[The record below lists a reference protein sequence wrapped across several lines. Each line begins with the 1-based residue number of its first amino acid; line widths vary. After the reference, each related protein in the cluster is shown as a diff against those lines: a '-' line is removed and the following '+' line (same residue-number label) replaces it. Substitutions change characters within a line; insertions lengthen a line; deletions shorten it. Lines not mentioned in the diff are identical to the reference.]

1 MRGKKYISSIL
12 VIVLCLTLVGCG
24 EKFPD
29 LTEEQYKQTV
39 EYAAGLLMRYSNNG
53 QERLIYVD
61 AAEIEKQRKKKERQ
75 EAEKAEEKVQEQPAP
90 VQQTPPVQVVDNT
103 EPAQDENVM
112 TGEEL
117 QQPQTAEAVIDGG
130 EEKDVAQEA
139 EVSEPV
145 DESAAFSESDAT
157 VLSSDQTQEIVPDI
171 YLSYQGYAVTNTYP
185 ESSKSYVVNADN
197 NKKLLVLRF
206 DLYNGTDSAK
216 SVNMIPL
223 NLLFQIILN
232 GKNIGYSSVTF
243 LPNDLSS
250 YSGTI
255 DSRAHESVVVLT
267 QISESEAKNIDS
279 LGMIVTSR
287 GKDQKVNLK

>member
-1 MRGKKYISSIL
+1 MRGKRFFSAALIISLSL
-12 VIVLCLTLVGCG
+12 SLVGCG

-61 AAEIEKQRKKKERQ
+61 AAEIEKQRQKKARE
-75 EAEKAEEKVQEQPAP
+75 EAEKAAEAAEQTP
-90 VQQTPPVQVVDNT
+90 VQQTPVQPLPQP
-103 EPAQDENVM
+103 EPEEDLVL
-112 TGEEL
+112 TGEDL
-117 QQPQTAEAVIDGG
+117 QEGTDAESLENG
-130 EEKDVAQEA
+130 ENTQATEGVEEPDS
-139 EVSEPV
+139 SE
-145 DESAAFSESDAT
+145 AFSDPDAM
-157 VLSSDQTQEIVPDI
+157 VLSSDQSQEITPGI
-171 YLSYQGYAVTNTYP
+171 FLSYQGYAVTNTYP
-185 ESSKSYVVNADN
+185 ESSKSYVVNADK

-206 DLYNGTDSAK
+206 DLYNGTDTDK

-232 GKNIGYSSVTF
+232 GNNIGYSSVTF

-255 DSRAHESVVVLT
+255 ESRAHESVVVLT
-267 QISESEAKNIDS
+267 QISESEAKHIDT
-279 LGMIVTSR
+279 LGMIVTLR
-287 GKDQKVNLK
+287 GQDQKVNLK

>member
-1 MRGKKYISSIL
+1 MRGKRFFSAALIISLSL
-12 VIVLCLTLVGCG
+12 SLVGCG

-61 AAEIEKQRKKKERQ
+61 AAEIEKQRQKKARE
-75 EAEKAEEKVQEQPAP
+75 EAEKADEAAEQTP
-90 VQQTPPVQVVDNT
+90 VQQTPVQPLPQP
-103 EPAQDENVM
+103 EPEEDLVL
-112 TGEEL
+112 TGEDL
-117 QQPQTAEAVIDGG
+117 QEGTNAESLENG
-130 EEKDVAQEA
+130 ETTQATEGVEEPDS
-139 EVSEPV
+139 SE
-145 DESAAFSESDAT
+145 AFSDPDAM
-157 VLSSDQTQEIVPDI
+157 VLSSDQSQEITPGI
-171 YLSYQGYAVTNTYP
+171 FLSYQGYALTNTYP
-185 ESSKSYVVNADN
+185 ESSKSYVVNADK

-206 DLYNGTDSAK
+206 DLYNGTDTDK

-232 GKNIGYSSVTF
+232 GNNIGYSSVTF

-255 DSRAHESVVVLT
+255 ESRAHESVVVLT
-267 QISESEAKNIDS
+267 QISESEAKHIDT
-279 LGMIVTSR
+279 LGMIVTLR
-287 GKDQKVNLK
+287 GQDQKVNLK

>member
-1 MRGKKYISSIL
+1 MRGKRFFSAALIISLSL
-12 VIVLCLTLVGCG
+12 SLVGCG

-61 AAEIEKQRKKKERQ
+61 AAEIEKQRQKKARE
-75 EAEKAEEKVQEQPAP
+75 EAEKAAEAAEQTQAQQTP
-90 VQQTPPVQVVDNT
+90 VQQTPVQPLPQP
-103 EPAQDENVM
+103 EPEEDLVL
-112 TGEEL
+112 TGEDL
-117 QQPQTAEAVIDGG
+117 QEGTDAESLESG
-130 EEKDVAQEA
+130 ENTQVAEGT
-139 EVSEPV
+139 EEPESSE
-145 DESAAFSESDAT
+145 AFSDPDAML
-157 VLSSDQTQEIVPDI
+157 LSSDQSQEITPGI
-171 YLSYQGYAVTNTYP
+171 FLSYQGYAVTNTYP
-185 ESSKSYVVNADN
+185 ESSKSYVVNADK

-206 DLYNGTDSAK
+206 DLYNGTDTDK

-232 GKNIGYSSVTF
+232 GNNIGYSSVTF

-255 DSRAHESVVVLT
+255 ESRAHESVVVLT
-267 QISESEAKNIDS
+267 QISESEAKHIDT
-279 LGMIVTSR
+279 LGMIVTLR
-287 GKDQKVNLK
+287 GQDQKVNLK

>member
-1 MRGKKYISSIL
+1 MREKRFFSAALIISLSL
-12 VIVLCLTLVGCG
+12 SLVGCG

-61 AAEIEKQRKKKERQ
+61 AAEIEKQRQKKARE
-75 EAEKAEEKVQEQPAP
+75 EAEKVAEAATQTPVQQAP
-90 VQQTPPVQVVDNT
+90 VQTLPQPETEEIPVLTGDDLQEGTDTEILEEGEDAQVAEGV
-103 EPAQDENVM
+103 
-112 TGEEL
+112 EE
-117 QQPQTAEAVIDGG
+117 TD
-130 EEKDVAQEA
+130 
-139 EVSEPV
+139 S
-145 DESAAFSESDAT
+145 SAAFSDPGAK
-157 VLSSDQTQEIVPDI
+157 VLSSDESQEITPGI
-171 YLSYQGYAVTNTYP
+171 FLSYQGYAVTNTYP
-185 ESSKSYVVNADN
+185 ESSKSYVVNADK

-206 DLYNGTDSAK
+206 DLYNGTDGDK

-255 DSRAHESVVVLT
+255 ESRAHESVVVLT
-267 QISESEAKNIDS
+267 QISESESKNIDT
-279 LGMIVTSR
+279 LGMIVTLR
-287 GKDQKVNLK
+287 GQDQKVNLK

>member
-1 MRGKKYISSIL
+1 MRGKRFFSAALIISLSL
-12 VIVLCLTLVGCG
+12 SLVGCG

-61 AAEIEKQRKKKERQ
+61 AAEIEKQRQKKARE
-75 EAEKAEEKVQEQPAP
+75 EAEKADEAAEQTP
-90 VQQTPPVQVVDNT
+90 VQQTPVQPLPQP
-103 EPAQDENVM
+103 EPEEDLVL
-112 TGEEL
+112 TGEDL
-117 QQPQTAEAVIDGG
+117 QEGTNAESLENG
-130 EEKDVAQEA
+130 ETTQATEGVEEPDS
-139 EVSEPV
+139 SE
-145 DESAAFSESDAT
+145 AFSDPDAM
-157 VLSSDQTQEIVPDI
+157 VLSSDQSQEITPGI
-171 YLSYQGYAVTNTYP
+171 FLSYQGYAVTNTYP
-185 ESSKSYVVNADN
+185 ESSKSYVVNADK

-206 DLYNGTDSAK
+206 DLYNGTDTDK

-232 GKNIGYSSVTF
+232 GNNIGYSSVTF

-255 DSRAHESVVVLT
+255 ESRAHESVVVLT
-267 QISESEAKNIDS
+267 QISESEAKHIDT
-279 LGMIVTSR
+279 LGMIVTLR
-287 GKDQKVNLK
+287 GQDQKVNLK

>member
-1 MRGKKYISSIL
+1 MRGKRFFSSALAI
-12 VIVLCLTLVGCG
+12 CLSLSLVGCG

-53 QERLIYVD
+53 KERLIYVD
-61 AAEIEKQRKKKERQ
+61 AAEIEKQRKKKAKE
-75 EAEKAEEKVQEQPAP
+75 EAEMAAASSVEQAP
-90 VQQTPPVQVVDNT
+90 VQQVPAQIVPEPEPEPVEDEILTGQDLQEGT
-103 EPAQDENVM
+103 EPLAEDGETTQVEEG
-112 TGEEL
+112 TGE
-117 QQPQTAEAVIDGG
+117 PDS
-130 EEKDVAQEA
+130 
-139 EVSEPV
+139 SE
-145 DESAAFSESDAT
+145 AFSDPDAMI
-157 VLSSDQTQEIVPDI
+157 LSSDQSQEITPGI
-171 YLSYQGYAVTNTYP
+171 FLSYQGYAVTNTYP
-185 ESSKSYVVNADN
+185 ESSKSYVVNADK

-206 DLYNGTDSAK
+206 DLYNGTDSDK

-250 YSGTI
+250 YSGNI
-255 DSRAHESVVVLT
+255 ESRAHESVVVLT

-279 LGMIVTSR
+279 LGMIVTLR
-287 GKDQKVNLK
+287 GQDQKVNLK

>member
-1 MRGKKYISSIL
+1 MRGKRFFSTAL
-12 VIVLCLTLVGCG
+12 VISLSLSLVGCG

-61 AAEIEKQRKKKERQ
+61 AAEIEKQRQKKARE
-75 EAEKAEEKVQEQPAP
+75 EAEKVAEATEQTPAQQTP
-90 VQQTPPVQVVDNT
+90 VQQTPVQPLPQP
-103 EPAQDENVM
+103 EPEEDQVL
-112 TGEEL
+112 TGEDL
-117 QQPQTAEAVIDGG
+117 QEGTDAESLENG
-130 EEKDVAQEA
+130 ENTQAA
-139 EVSEPV
+139 EGTEEPESSE
-145 DESAAFSESDAT
+145 AFSDPDAM
-157 VLSSDQTQEIVPDI
+157 VLSSDQSQEITPGI
-171 YLSYQGYAVTNTYP
+171 FLSYQGYAVTNTYP
-185 ESSKSYVVNADN
+185 ESSKSYVVNADK

-206 DLYNGTDSAK
+206 DLYNGTDTDK

-232 GKNIGYSSVTF
+232 GNNIGYSSVTF

-255 DSRAHESVVVLT
+255 ESRAHESVVVLT
-267 QISESEAKNIDS
+267 QISESEAKHIDT
-279 LGMIVTSR
+279 LGMIVTLR
-287 GKDQKVNLK
+287 GQDQKVNLK

>member
-1 MRGKKYISSIL
+1 MRGKRFFSAAL
-12 VIVLCLTLVGCG
+12 VISLSLSLVGCG

-61 AAEIEKQRKKKERQ
+61 AAEIEKQRQKKARE
-75 EAEKAEEKVQEQPAP
+75 EAEKAAEAVEQTP
-90 VQQTPPVQVVDNT
+90 VQQTPVQPLPQP
-103 EPAQDENVM
+103 EPEEDLVL
-112 TGEEL
+112 TGEDL
-117 QQPQTAEAVIDGG
+117 QEGTNAESLENG
-130 EEKDVAQEA
+130 ETTHVAEGT
-139 EVSEPV
+139 EEPESSE
-145 DESAAFSESDAT
+145 AFSDPDAML
-157 VLSSDQTQEIVPDI
+157 LSSDQSQEITPGI
-171 YLSYQGYAVTNTYP
+171 FLSYQGYAVTNTYP
-185 ESSKSYVVNADN
+185 ESSKSYVVNADK

-206 DLYNGTDSAK
+206 DLYNGTDTDK

-232 GKNIGYSSVTF
+232 GNNIGYSSVTF

-255 DSRAHESVVVLT
+255 ESRAHESVVVLT
-267 QISESEAKNIDS
+267 QISESEAKHIDT
-279 LGMIVTSR
+279 LGMIVTLR
-287 GKDQKVNLK
+287 GQDQKVNLK

>member
-1 MRGKKYISSIL
+1 MRGKRFFSAAL
-12 VIVLCLTLVGCG
+12 IVSLSFALVGCG

-61 AAEIEKQRKKKERQ
+61 AAEIEKQRQKKARE
-75 EAEKAEEKVQEQPAP
+75 EAEKAAAQTVEPAP
-90 VQQTPPVQVVDNT
+90 IQQTPVQVVQ
-103 EPAQDENVM
+103 EPQPVEDEIL

-117 QQPQTAEAVIDGG
+117 QEGTDTEVLEGDDVNTQEEA
-130 EEKDVAQEA
+130 AT
-139 EVSEPV
+139 EPDSSV
-145 DESAAFSESDAT
+145 AFSDPDAM
-157 VLSSDQTQEIVPDI
+157 VLSSDQSQEITPGI
-171 YLSYQGYAVTNTYP
+171 FLSYQGYAVTNTYP
-185 ESSKSYVVNADN
+185 ESSKSYVVNADK

-206 DLYNGTDSAK
+206 DLYNGTDGDK

-250 YSGTI
+250 YSGMI
-255 DSRAHESVVVLT
+255 ESRAHESVVVLT
-267 QISESEAKNIDS
+267 QISESEAKYIDS
-279 LGMIVTSR
+279 LGMIVTLR
-287 GKDQKVNLK
+287 GQDQKVNLK

>member
-1 MRGKKYISSIL
+1 MRGKRFFQTALIISLSL
-12 VIVLCLTLVGCG
+12 SLVGCG

-61 AAEIEKQRKKKERQ
+61 AAEIEKQRQKKARE
-75 EAEKAEEKVQEQPAP
+75 EAEKAAEQTPVAQTP
-90 VQQTPPVQVVDNT
+90 VQQTPVQTLPQPEPEESPVL
-103 EPAQDENVM
+103 
-112 TGEEL
+112 TGEDIQEG
-117 QQPQTAEAVIDGG
+117 TDAESLENG
-130 EEKDVAQEA
+130 ENTQVAEGT
-139 EVSEPV
+139 EEPESSE
-145 DESAAFSESDAT
+145 AFSDPDAM
-157 VLSSDQTQEIVPDI
+157 VLSSDQSQEITPGI
-171 YLSYQGYAVTNTYP
+171 FLSYQGYAVTNTYP
-185 ESSKSYVVNADN
+185 ESSKSYVVNADK

-206 DLYNGTDSAK
+206 DLYNGTDGDQ

-255 DSRAHESVVVLT
+255 ESRAHESVVVLT
-267 QISESEAKNIDS
+267 QISESESKQIDT
-279 LGMIVTSR
+279 LGMIVTLR
-287 GKDQKVNLK
+287 GQDQKVNLK

>member
-1 MRGKKYISSIL
+1 MRGKRFFSAALIISLSFA
-12 VIVLCLTLVGCG
+12 LVGCG

-61 AAEIEKQRKKKERQ
+61 AAEIEKQRQKKARE
-75 EAEKAEEKVQEQPAP
+75 EAEKAAEAKPTTPVSQAP
-90 VQQTPPVQVVDNT
+90 VQTLPQPEPEESPVL
-103 EPAQDENVM
+103 
-112 TGEEL
+112 TGEDL
-117 QQPQTAEAVIDGG
+117 QEETDTEILEQG
-130 EEKDVAQEA
+130 EGAQEA
-139 EVSEPV
+139 EAVEEP
-145 DESAAFSESDAT
+145 ESLEAFSDPDAM
-157 VLSSDQTQEIVPDI
+157 VLSSDQSQEITPGI
-171 YLSYQGYAVTNTYP
+171 FLSYQGYAVTNTYP
-185 ESSKSYVVNADN
+185 ESSKSYVVNADK

-206 DLYNGTDSAK
+206 DLYNGTDGDQ

-255 DSRAHESVVVLT
+255 ESRAHESVVVLT
-267 QISESEAKNIDS
+267 QISESESKQIDT
-279 LGMIVTSR
+279 LGMIVTLR
-287 GKDQKVNLK
+287 GQDQKVNLK

>member
-1 MRGKKYISSIL
+1 MRGKRFFSTAL
-12 VIVLCLTLVGCG
+12 VISLSLSLVGCG

-61 AAEIEKQRKKKERQ
+61 AAEIEKQRQKKARE
-75 EAEKAEEKVQEQPAP
+75 EAEKAAEAAEQTPAQQTP
-90 VQQTPPVQVVDNT
+90 VQQTPVQPLPQP
-103 EPAQDENVM
+103 EPEEDLVL
-112 TGEEL
+112 TGEDL
-117 QQPQTAEAVIDGG
+117 QEGTDAESLESG
-130 EEKDVAQEA
+130 ENTQVAEGT
-139 EVSEPV
+139 EEPESSE
-145 DESAAFSESDAT
+145 AFSDPDAM
-157 VLSSDQTQEIVPDI
+157 VLSSDQSQEITPGI
-171 YLSYQGYAVTNTYP
+171 FLSYQGYAVTNTYP
-185 ESSKSYVVNADN
+185 ESSKSYVVNADK

-206 DLYNGTDSAK
+206 DLYNGTDTDK

-232 GKNIGYSSVTF
+232 GNNIGYSSVTF

-255 DSRAHESVVVLT
+255 ESRAHESVVVLT
-267 QISESEAKNIDS
+267 QISESEAKHIDT
-279 LGMIVTSR
+279 LGMIVTLR
-287 GKDQKVNLK
+287 GQDQKVNLK

>member
-1 MRGKKYISSIL
+1 MRGKRFFQTALIISLSL
-12 VIVLCLTLVGCG
+12 SLVGCG

-61 AAEIEKQRKKKERQ
+61 AAEIEKQRQKKAME
-75 EAEKAEEKVQEQPAP
+75 EAEKAAEAAEQTQAQQTP
-90 VQQTPPVQVVDNT
+90 VQQTPVQPLPQP
-103 EPAQDENVM
+103 EPEEDLVL
-112 TGEEL
+112 TGEDL
-117 QQPQTAEAVIDGG
+117 QEGTNAESLENG
-130 EEKDVAQEA
+130 ETTHVAEGT
-139 EVSEPV
+139 EEPESSE
-145 DESAAFSESDAT
+145 AFSDPDAML
-157 VLSSDQTQEIVPDI
+157 LSSDQSQEITPGI
-171 YLSYQGYAVTNTYP
+171 FLSYQGYAVTNTYP
-185 ESSKSYVVNADN
+185 ESSKSYVVNADK

-206 DLYNGTDSAK
+206 DLYNGTDTDK

-232 GKNIGYSSVTF
+232 GNNIGYSSVTF

-255 DSRAHESVVVLT
+255 ESRAHESVVVLT
-267 QISESEAKNIDS
+267 QISESEAKHIDT
-279 LGMIVTSR
+279 LGMIVTLR
-287 GKDQKVNLK
+287 GQDQKVNLK

>member
-1 MRGKKYISSIL
+1 MRGKRFFSAALIISLSL
-12 VIVLCLTLVGCG
+12 SLVGCG

-61 AAEIEKQRKKKERQ
+61 AAEIEKQRQKKARE
-75 EAEKAEEKVQEQPAP
+75 EAEKAAESAEQTPAAQTP
-90 VQQTPPVQVVDNT
+90 VQQTPVQPLPQP
-103 EPAQDENVM
+103 EPEEDQVL
-112 TGEEL
+112 TGEDL
-117 QQPQTAEAVIDGG
+117 QEGTDTESLENGENTQVAEGT
-130 EEKDVAQEA
+130 EEPES
-139 EVSEPV
+139 SE
-145 DESAAFSESDAT
+145 AFSDPDAM
-157 VLSSDQTQEIVPDI
+157 VLSSDQSQEITPGI
-171 YLSYQGYAVTNTYP
+171 FLSYQGYAVTNTYP
-185 ESSKSYVVNADN
+185 ESSKSYVVNADK

-206 DLYNGTDSAK
+206 DLYNGTDTDK

-232 GKNIGYSSVTF
+232 GNNIGYSSVTF

-255 DSRAHESVVVLT
+255 ESRAHESVVVLT
-267 QISESEAKNIDS
+267 QISESEAKHIDT
-279 LGMIVTSR
+279 LGMIVTLR
-287 GKDQKVNLK
+287 GQDQKVNLK

>member
-1 MRGKKYISSIL
+1 MRGKRFFSTALIISLSL
-12 VIVLCLTLVGCG
+12 SLVGCG

-61 AAEIEKQRKKKERQ
+61 AAEIEKQRQKKARE
-75 EAEKAEEKVQEQPAP
+75 EAEKAAEAAEQTP
-90 VQQTPPVQVVDNT
+90 VQQTPVQPLPQP
-103 EPAQDENVM
+103 EPEEDLVL
-112 TGEEL
+112 TGEDL
-117 QQPQTAEAVIDGG
+117 QEGTNAESLENGETTQATEGG
-130 EEKDVAQEA
+130 EEPDS
-139 EVSEPV
+139 SE
-145 DESAAFSESDAT
+145 AFSDPDAM
-157 VLSSDQTQEIVPDI
+157 VLSSDQSQEITPGI
-171 YLSYQGYAVTNTYP
+171 FLSYQGYAITNTYP
-185 ESSKSYVVNADN
+185 ESSKSYVVNADK

-206 DLYNGTDSAK
+206 DLYNGTDTDK

-232 GKNIGYSSVTF
+232 GNNIGYSSVTF

-255 DSRAHESVVVLT
+255 ESRAHESVVVLT
-267 QISESEAKNIDS
+267 QISESEAKHIDT
-279 LGMIVTSR
+279 LGMIVTLR
-287 GKDQKVNLK
+287 GQDQKVNLK

>member
-1 MRGKKYISSIL
+1 MRGKRFFSAALIISLSL
-12 VIVLCLTLVGCG
+12 SLVGCG

-61 AAEIEKQRKKKERQ
+61 AAEIEKQRQKKARE
-75 EAEKAEEKVQEQPAP
+75 EAEKAAEATTQTPVQQAP
-90 VQQTPPVQVVDNT
+90 VQTLPQPEPEEIPVLTGDDLQEGTDTEILEESEDAQVAEGV
-103 EPAQDENVM
+103 
-112 TGEEL
+112 EE
-117 QQPQTAEAVIDGG
+117 TDG
-130 EEKDVAQEA
+130 
-139 EVSEPV
+139 SE
-145 DESAAFSESDAT
+145 AFSDPDAM
-157 VLSSDQTQEIVPDI
+157 VLSSDESQEITPGI
-171 YLSYQGYAVTNTYP
+171 FLSYQGYAVTNTYP
-185 ESSKSYVVNADN
+185 ESSKSYVVNADK

-206 DLYNGTDSAK
+206 DLYNGTDGDK

-255 DSRAHESVVVLT
+255 ESRAHESVVVLT
-267 QISESEAKNIDS
+267 QISESESKHIDT
-279 LGMIVTSR
+279 LGMIVTLR
-287 GKDQKVNLK
+287 GQDQKVNLK

>member
-1 MRGKKYISSIL
+1 MRGKRFFSAALIISLSL
-12 VIVLCLTLVGCG
+12 SLVGCG

-61 AAEIEKQRKKKERQ
+61 AAEIEKQRQKKARE
-75 EAEKAEEKVQEQPAP
+75 EAEKAAEAATQTP
-90 VQQTPPVQVVDNT
+90 VQQTPVQTLPQPEPEENPVLTGDDLQEGTDT
-103 EPAQDENVM
+103 EMLEE
-112 TGEEL
+112 GETTEV
-117 QQPQTAEAVIDGG
+117 AEGV
-130 EEKDVAQEA
+130 EETDS
-139 EVSEPV
+139 SE
-145 DESAAFSESDAT
+145 AFSDPDAM
-157 VLSSDQTQEIVPDI
+157 VLSSDQSQEITPGI
-171 YLSYQGYAVTNTYP
+171 FLSYQGYAVTNTYP
-185 ESSKSYVVNADN
+185 ESSKSYVVNADK

-206 DLYNGTDSAK
+206 DLYNGTDGDK

-255 DSRAHESVVVLT
+255 ESRAHESVVVLT
-267 QISESEAKNIDS
+267 QISESEAKQIDT
-279 LGMIVTSR
+279 LGMIVTLR
-287 GKDQKVNLK
+287 GQDQKVNLK

>member
-1 MRGKKYISSIL
+1 MRGKRFFSATLIISLSL
-12 VIVLCLTLVGCG
+12 SLVGCG

-61 AAEIEKQRKKKERQ
+61 AAEIEKQRQKKAME
-75 EAEKAEEKVQEQPAP
+75 EAEKAAEAAEQTQAQQTP
-90 VQQTPPVQVVDNT
+90 VQQTPVQPLPQP
-103 EPAQDENVM
+103 EPEEDLVL
-112 TGEEL
+112 TGEDL
-117 QQPQTAEAVIDGG
+117 QEGTNAESLENG
-130 EEKDVAQEA
+130 ETTHVAEGT
-139 EVSEPV
+139 EEPESSE
-145 DESAAFSESDAT
+145 AFSDPDAML
-157 VLSSDQTQEIVPDI
+157 LSSDQSQEITPGI
-171 YLSYQGYAVTNTYP
+171 FLSYQGYAVTNTYP
-185 ESSKSYVVNADN
+185 ESSKSYVVNADK

-206 DLYNGTDSAK
+206 DLYNGTDTDK

-232 GKNIGYSSVTF
+232 GNNIGYSSVTF

-255 DSRAHESVVVLT
+255 ESRAHESVVVLT
-267 QISESEAKNIDS
+267 QISESEAKHIDT
-279 LGMIVTSR
+279 LGMIVTLR
-287 GKDQKVNLK
+287 GQDQKVNLK

>member
-1 MRGKKYISSIL
+1 MRGKRFFSAALIISLSL
-12 VIVLCLTLVGCG
+12 SLVGCG

-61 AAEIEKQRKKKERQ
+61 AAEIEKQRQKKARE
-75 EAEKAEEKVQEQPAP
+75 EAEKAAEAAEQSP
-90 VQQTPPVQVVDNT
+90 VQQTPVQQTPVQPLPQP
-103 EPAQDENVM
+103 EPEEDQVL
-112 TGEEL
+112 TGEDL
-117 QQPQTAEAVIDGG
+117 QEGTGAESLENG
-130 EEKDVAQEA
+130 ENTQVAEGT
-139 EVSEPV
+139 EEPESSE
-145 DESAAFSESDAT
+145 AFSDPDAM
-157 VLSSDQTQEIVPDI
+157 VLSSDQSQEITPGI
-171 YLSYQGYAVTNTYP
+171 FLSYQGYAVTNTYP
-185 ESSKSYVVNADN
+185 ESSKSYVVNADK

-206 DLYNGTDSAK
+206 DLYNGTDTDK

-232 GKNIGYSSVTF
+232 GNNIGYSSVTF

-255 DSRAHESVVVLT
+255 ESRAHESVVVLT
-267 QISESEAKNIDS
+267 QISESEAKHIDT
-279 LGMIVTSR
+279 LGMIVTLR
-287 GKDQKVNLK
+287 GQDQKVNLK

>member
-1 MRGKKYISSIL
+1 MRGKRFFSAAL
-12 VIVLCLTLVGCG
+12 VISLSLSLVGCG

-61 AAEIEKQRKKKERQ
+61 AAEIEKQRQKKAME
-75 EAEKAEEKVQEQPAP
+75 EAEKAAEAAEQTQAQQTP
-90 VQQTPPVQVVDNT
+90 VQQTPVQPLPQP
-103 EPAQDENVM
+103 EPEEDLVL
-112 TGEEL
+112 TGEDL
-117 QQPQTAEAVIDGG
+117 QEGTNAESLENG
-130 EEKDVAQEA
+130 ENTQATEGVEEPDS
-139 EVSEPV
+139 SE
-145 DESAAFSESDAT
+145 AFSDPDAML
-157 VLSSDQTQEIVPDI
+157 LSSDQSQEITPGI
-171 YLSYQGYAVTNTYP
+171 FLSYQGYAVTNTYP
-185 ESSKSYVVNADN
+185 ESSKSYVVNADK

-206 DLYNGTDSAK
+206 DLYNGTDTDK

-232 GKNIGYSSVTF
+232 GNNIGYSSVTF

-255 DSRAHESVVVLT
+255 ESRAHESVVVLT
-267 QISESEAKNIDS
+267 QISESEAKHIDT
-279 LGMIVTSR
+279 LGMIVTLR
-287 GKDQKVNLK
+287 GQDQKVNLK

>member
-1 MRGKKYISSIL
+1 MRGKRFFSTALIISLSL
-12 VIVLCLTLVGCG
+12 SLVGCG

-61 AAEIEKQRKKKERQ
+61 AAEIEKQRQKKARE
-75 EAEKAEEKVQEQPAP
+75 EAEKAAEAAEQTP
-90 VQQTPPVQVVDNT
+90 VQQTPVQPLPQP
-103 EPAQDENVM
+103 EPEEDLVL
-112 TGEEL
+112 TGEDL
-117 QQPQTAEAVIDGG
+117 QEGTNAESLENG
-130 EEKDVAQEA
+130 ETTQATEGVEEPDS
-139 EVSEPV
+139 SE
-145 DESAAFSESDAT
+145 AFSDPDAM
-157 VLSSDQTQEIVPDI
+157 VLSSDQSQEITPGI
-171 YLSYQGYAVTNTYP
+171 FLSYQGYAVTNTYP
-185 ESSKSYVVNADN
+185 ESSKSYVVNADK

-206 DLYNGTDSAK
+206 DLYNGTDTDK

-232 GKNIGYSSVTF
+232 GNNIGYSSVTF

-255 DSRAHESVVVLT
+255 ESRAHESVVVLT
-267 QISESEAKNIDS
+267 QISESEAKHIDT
-279 LGMIVTSR
+279 LGMIVTLR
-287 GKDQKVNLK
+287 GQDQKVNLK

>member
-1 MRGKKYISSIL
+1 MRGKRFFSAALIISLSL
-12 VIVLCLTLVGCG
+12 SLVGCG

-61 AAEIEKQRKKKERQ
+61 AAEIEKQRQKKARE
-75 EAEKAEEKVQEQPAP
+75 EAEKAAEAAEQTPAQQTP
-90 VQQTPPVQVVDNT
+90 VQQTPVQPLPQP
-103 EPAQDENVM
+103 EPEEDQVL
-112 TGEEL
+112 TGEDL
-117 QQPQTAEAVIDGG
+117 QEGTGAESLENG
-130 EEKDVAQEA
+130 ENTQVAEGT
-139 EVSEPV
+139 EEPESSE
-145 DESAAFSESDAT
+145 AFSDPDAM
-157 VLSSDQTQEIVPDI
+157 VLSSDQSQEITPGI
-171 YLSYQGYAVTNTYP
+171 FLSYQGYAVTNTYP
-185 ESSKSYVVNADN
+185 ESSKSYVVNADK

-206 DLYNGTDSAK
+206 DLYNGTDTDK

-232 GKNIGYSSVTF
+232 GNNIGYSSVTF

-255 DSRAHESVVVLT
+255 ESRAHESVVVLT
-267 QISESEAKNIDS
+267 QISESEAKHIDT
-279 LGMIVTSR
+279 LGMIVTLR
-287 GKDQKVNLK
+287 GQDQKVNLK

>member
-1 MRGKKYISSIL
+1 MRGKRFFQTALIISLSL
-12 VIVLCLTLVGCG
+12 SLVGCG

-61 AAEIEKQRKKKERQ
+61 AAEIEKQRQKKARE
-75 EAEKAEEKVQEQPAP
+75 EAEKAAEAVEQTP
-90 VQQTPPVQVVDNT
+90 VQQTPVQPLPQP
-103 EPAQDENVM
+103 EPEEDLVL
-112 TGEEL
+112 TGEDL
-117 QQPQTAEAVIDGG
+117 QEGTNAESLENG
-130 EEKDVAQEA
+130 ETTHVAEGT
-139 EVSEPV
+139 EEPESSE
-145 DESAAFSESDAT
+145 AFSDPDAML
-157 VLSSDQTQEIVPDI
+157 LSSDQSQEITPGI
-171 YLSYQGYAVTNTYP
+171 FLSYQGYAVTNTYP
-185 ESSKSYVVNADN
+185 ESSKSYVVNADK

-206 DLYNGTDSAK
+206 DLYNGTDTDK

-232 GKNIGYSSVTF
+232 GNNIGYSSVTF

-255 DSRAHESVVVLT
+255 ESRAHESVVVLT
-267 QISESEAKNIDS
+267 QISESEAKHIDT
-279 LGMIVTSR
+279 LGMIVTLR
-287 GKDQKVNLK
+287 GQDQKVNLK

>member
-1 MRGKKYISSIL
+1 MRGKKTISSIL
-12 VIVLCLTLVGCG
+12 ILSLTMALAGCG
-24 EKFPD
+24 TKFPD

-61 AAEIEKQRKKKERQ
+61 AAEIEKQRAKKAKQ
-75 EAEKAEEKVQEQPAP
+75 EAEKAAEAVQETPAP
-90 VQQTPPVQVVDNT
+90 VTPTPSYVVENT
-103 EPAQDENVM
+103 EPQQDEQVL

-117 QQPQTAEAVIDGG
+117 QNTDNPENTTTEEPEKQEEVIETPDTS
-130 EEKDVAQEA
+130 V
-139 EVSEPV
+139 
-145 DESAAFSESDAT
+145 AFSDPDAV
-157 VLSSDQTQEIVPDI
+157 VLSADQSQEIIPGI
-171 YLSYQGYAVTNTYP
+171 FLSYQGYAVTNTYP
-185 ESSKSYVVNADN
+185 ESSKSYVVNADK

-223 NLLFQIILN
+223 NLLFQIIFN
-232 GKNIGYSSVTF
+232 GKNLGYSSVTF

-267 QISESEAKNIDS
+267 QISESEAKYIDS
-279 LGMIVTSR
+279 LGMIATIC

>member
-1 MRGKKYISSIL
+1 MRGKKYIATA
-12 VIVLCLTLVGCG
+12 IVFALSLSLTGCG

-39 EYAAGLLMRYSNNG
+39 EYAAGLLMKYSNNG

-61 AAEIEKQRKKKERQ
+61 AAEIEKQRAKKAKE
-75 EAEKAEEKVQEQPAP
+75 EAEKAAASIPEPEPAP
-90 VQQTPPVQVVDNT
+90 VQQV
-103 EPAQDENVM
+103 PAQIVEEPEPEEQVL
-112 TGEEL
+112 TGEDLEEGDV
-117 QQPQTAEAVIDGG
+117 TEVAVEEGEATEV
-130 EEKDVAQEA
+130 QEQ
-139 EVSEPV
+139 EPV
-145 DESAAFSESDAT
+145 EDSSVAFTDSDAI
-157 VLSSDQTQEIVPDI
+157 VLSSDQSQEITPDI
-171 YLSYQGYAVTNTYP
+171 FLSYQGYAVTNTYP
-185 ESSKSYVVNADN
+185 ESSKSYVVNSDKG
-197 NKKLLVLRF
+197 KKLLVLRF

-216 SVNMIPL
+216 SVNMIPQ

-267 QISESEAKNIDS
+267 QISESEAKHIDS
-279 LGMIVTSR
+279 LGMIATIR

>member
-1 MRGKKYISSIL
+1 MRGKRFFSAALIISLSL
-12 VIVLCLTLVGCG
+12 SLVGCG

-61 AAEIEKQRKKKERQ
+61 AAEIEKQRQKKAME
-75 EAEKAEEKVQEQPAP
+75 EAEKAAEAAEQTP
-90 VQQTPPVQVVDNT
+90 VQQTPVQPLPQP
-103 EPAQDENVM
+103 EPEEDLVL
-112 TGEEL
+112 TGEDL
-117 QQPQTAEAVIDGG
+117 QEGTDAESLENG
-130 EEKDVAQEA
+130 ETTQATEGVEEPDS
-139 EVSEPV
+139 SE
-145 DESAAFSESDAT
+145 AFSDPDAM
-157 VLSSDQTQEIVPDI
+157 VLSSDQSQEITPGI
-171 YLSYQGYAVTNTYP
+171 FLSYQGYAITNTYP
-185 ESSKSYVVNADN
+185 ESSKSYVVNADK

-206 DLYNGTDSAK
+206 DLYNGTDTDK

-232 GKNIGYSSVTF
+232 GNNIGYSSVTF

-255 DSRAHESVVVLT
+255 ESRAHESVVVLT
-267 QISESEAKNIDS
+267 QISESEAKHIDT
-279 LGMIVTSR
+279 LGMIVTLR
-287 GKDQKVNLK
+287 GQDQKVNLK

>member
-1 MRGKKYISSIL
+1 MRGKRFFSAALIISLSL
-12 VIVLCLTLVGCG
+12 SLVGCG

-61 AAEIEKQRKKKERQ
+61 AAEIEKQRQKKARE
-75 EAEKAEEKVQEQPAP
+75 EAEKAAEAQKPVP
-90 VQQTPPVQVVDNT
+90 VQQAPAIVQQAEPEESPVL
-103 EPAQDENVM
+103 
-112 TGEEL
+112 TGEDL
-117 QQPQTAEAVIDGG
+117 QEGTDTEILEDGENTQVAEGVD
-130 EEKDVAQEA
+130 EA
-139 EVSEPV
+139 ESSE
-145 DESAAFSESDAT
+145 AFSDPDAM
-157 VLSSDQTQEIVPDI
+157 VLSSDQSQEITPGI
-171 YLSYQGYAVTNTYP
+171 FLSYQGYAVTNTYP
-185 ESSKSYVVNADN
+185 ESSKSYVVNADK

-206 DLYNGTDSAK
+206 DLYNGTDTDK

-232 GKNIGYSSVTF
+232 GNNIGYSSVTF

-255 DSRAHESVVVLT
+255 ESRAHESVVVLT
-267 QISESEAKNIDS
+267 QISESEAKHIDT
-279 LGMIVTSR
+279 LGMIVTLR
-287 GKDQKVNLK
+287 GQDQKVNLK

>member
-1 MRGKKYISSIL
+1 MRGKRFFSAALIISLSL
-12 VIVLCLTLVGCG
+12 SLVGCG

-61 AAEIEKQRKKKERQ
+61 AAEIEKQRQKKARE
-75 EAEKAEEKVQEQPAP
+75 EAEKAAEAQKPVP
-90 VQQTPPVQVVDNT
+90 VQQAPAIVQQPEPEESPVL
-103 EPAQDENVM
+103 
-112 TGEEL
+112 TGEDL
-117 QQPQTAEAVIDGG
+117 QEGTDTEILEDGENTQAVDGV
-130 EEKDVAQEA
+130 DEA
-139 EVSEPV
+139 ESSE
-145 DESAAFSESDAT
+145 AFSDPDAM
-157 VLSSDQTQEIVPDI
+157 VLSSDQSQEITPGI
-171 YLSYQGYAVTNTYP
+171 FLSYQGYAVTNTYP
-185 ESSKSYVVNADN
+185 ESSKSYVVNADK

-206 DLYNGTDSAK
+206 DLYNGTDGDK

-255 DSRAHESVVVLT
+255 ESRAHESVVVLT
-267 QISESEAKNIDS
+267 QISESEAKQIDT
-279 LGMIVTSR
+279 LGMIVTLR
-287 GKDQKVNLK
+287 GQDQKVNLK

>member
-1 MRGKKYISSIL
+1 MRGKRFFQTALIISLSL
-12 VIVLCLTLVGCG
+12 SLVGCG

-61 AAEIEKQRKKKERQ
+61 AAEIEKQRQKKARE
-75 EAEKAEEKVQEQPAP
+75 EAEKAAESAEQTPTAQTP
-90 VQQTPPVQVVDNT
+90 VQQTPVQPLPQP
-103 EPAQDENVM
+103 EPEEDQVL
-112 TGEEL
+112 TGEDL
-117 QQPQTAEAVIDGG
+117 QEGTDTESLENGENTQVAEGT
-130 EEKDVAQEA
+130 EE
-139 EVSEPV
+139 P
-145 DESAAFSESDAT
+145 ESSDAFSDPDAM
-157 VLSSDQTQEIVPDI
+157 VLSSDQSQEITPGI
-171 YLSYQGYAVTNTYP
+171 FLSYQGYAVTNTYP
-185 ESSKSYVVNADN
+185 ESSKSYVVNADK

-206 DLYNGTDSAK
+206 DLYNGTDGDK

-232 GKNIGYSSVTF
+232 GNNIGYSSVTF

-255 DSRAHESVVVLT
+255 ESRAHESVVVLT
-267 QISESEAKNIDS
+267 QISESEAKHIDT
-279 LGMIVTSR
+279 LGMIVTLR
-287 GKDQKVNLK
+287 GQDQKVNLK